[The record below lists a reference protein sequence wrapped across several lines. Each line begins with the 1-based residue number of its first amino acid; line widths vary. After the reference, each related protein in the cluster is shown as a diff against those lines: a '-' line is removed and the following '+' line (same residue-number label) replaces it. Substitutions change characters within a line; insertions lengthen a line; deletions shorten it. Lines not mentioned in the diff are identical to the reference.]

1 MDAAGERG
9 RLMPGVAQAASTALV
24 WGVLLAGAALG
35 DESPAPR
42 PTPAGPTVPAAVR
55 SFDRLAGAL
64 SAGEADAERW
74 WGGQYLTGNWFGW
87 REKLSGLGFQ
97 TALTY
102 TADILGN
109 ATGGINRK
117 VRYFHNVGLDFLFDL
132 DKLLRIPGAHFHLAV
147 SQRTGNSLSDEDIG
161 NVFNVAQVCCG
172 PITQVVT
179 VAWEQQLFDD
189 RLGIRAGHLSMGD
202 DFATS
207 SLYWQ
212 YVTSGIDGNPGSLV
226 FNVPFTEY
234 PDATLGAR
242 IRGRP
247 LERLSVQVG
256 VYNDDLDQHAAHG
269 GNFSVNFSD
278 GAMILAEATY
288 HDRLG
293 GVARGLPGHVTVGG
307 FYHTGR
313 FRKLDAPPG
322 SNLPSDGV
330 HGNGGVYGAVD
341 QMVWRFGVAPDPRGV
356 VPWLSVVGAPDAEVS
371 TFPFFLGSGVVVRGP
386 IASRPHDDV
395 VLGLLYGEFSNV
407 LRAGQRAAGEPPQ
420 HFEMVLELSYVLQ
433 LTPWLQLEPDVQYVI
448 EPGGTGNIPN
458 ALVLGAQIAV
468 NL

>member
-1 MDAAGERG
+1 MGGDRQ
-9 RLMPGVAQAASTALV
+9 RRCLMPGGVGRTASQTLIWALLMV
-24 WGVLLAGAALG
+24 GAAIG
-35 DESPAPR
+35 DDLPAPTPVA
-42 PTPAGPTVPAAVR
+42 PTLPAAMR
-55 SFDRLAGAL
+55 NFDRLAESLFG
-64 SAGEADAERW
+64 GETELEQW

-87 REKLSGLGFQ
+87 RQRLSDFGLQ
-97 TALTY
+97 VALTY

-117 VRYFHNVGLDFLFDL
+117 VRYFHNIGLDFLFDL
-132 DKLLRIPGAHFHLAV
+132 DKLVRIPGAHFHLAV

-172 PITQVVT
+172 PTTQVVT

-242 IRGRP
+242 IRGKP
-247 LERLSVQVG
+247 IEHLSIQLG
-256 VYNDDLDQHAAHG
+256 VYNDDLDANAAHG
-269 GNFSVNFSD
+269 GNFAVNFSD
-278 GAMILAEATY
+278 GVMILAEVSY

-293 GVARGLPGHVTVGG
+293 GVQQALPGHFTLGG

-313 FRKLDAPPG
+313 FHRLDAPAG
-322 SNLPSDGV
+322 SNLPSDTGY
-330 HGNGGVYGAVD
+330 GNGGVYAAVD
-341 QMVWRFGVAPDPRGV
+341 QMVWRFAPAPDPRGV
-356 VPWLSVVGAPDAEVS
+356 LPFVSLVGAPNADVS
-371 TFPFFLGSGVVVRGP
+371 TFPFFFDAGVVVRGP
-386 IASRPHDDV
+386 FASRPYDDV
-395 VLGLLYGEFSNV
+395 LFGILYGEFSNV
-407 LRAGQRAAGEPPQ
+407 LRQGQRAAGEPQQ
-420 HFEMVLELSYVLQ
+420 HFEMVLEWSYILQ
-433 LTPWLQLEPDVQYVI
+433 LTPWLQLQPDIQYVI
-448 EPGGTGNIPN
+448 EPGGTGQIPN

-468 NL
+468 NI